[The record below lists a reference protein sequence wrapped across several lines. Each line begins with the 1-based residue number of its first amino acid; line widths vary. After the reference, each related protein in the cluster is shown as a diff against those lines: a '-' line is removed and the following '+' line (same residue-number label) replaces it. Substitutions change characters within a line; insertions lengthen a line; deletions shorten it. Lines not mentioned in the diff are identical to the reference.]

1 MNLTLTELGERVKAR
16 RELPTPDVRRSLR
29 RGAGISAADLAQVV
43 GVSEGAVLAWETGRR
58 APSAR
63 NLESYVAALQV
74 LGREP

>member
-1 MNLTLTELGERVKAR
+1 MNLTLAELGERVKAR

-58 APSAR
+58 APSGR
-63 NLESYVAALQV
+63 NLDRYVAALHI
-74 LGREP
+74 LRGGP